1 MKWRLKVLS
10 MEKEKKVNSELKE
23 KTKMSS
29 SIKKSIWFVV
39 SIVIYFIIVSLPT
52 PEGLTDIGQKSIA
65 LMVVAVIAWIVEIV
79 PIAISSLVLV
89 FLQHLI
95 GTEKMGPAVQNFANP
110 TILFVTS
117 SFFLAIA
124 LSTSGLS
131 RRIAMKLTIMS
142 GGSSKKAVLYL
153 MGATAILSMIIS
165 DVPAAAAFAPIGID
179 LINKNKC
186 KPGLS
191 NFAKCLMIGI
201 PFASLI
207 GGVATPAGSSLNVL
221 TLSLLKSTS
230 NIDVTFGQW
239 AAVGIPV
246 VIVILPLAWKAM
258 TMVFP
263 PEMDQLLGVEDVRKE
278 YKEIGPLS
286 KNEMKFLVIIILM
299 LVTWFTE
306 SIHKIPLPV
315 SATIGAALF
324 FMPGIEL
331 LTWDNAKHKV
341 GWDTIL
347 LIGAASSLGTT
358 LWNSGAAT
366 WIANMAFSGVQGAS
380 ALVVIFFVVVF
391 TILIHLLVPVNP
403 AIVSIMV
410 PALSA
415 LAIDMGLNPA
425 FLIIPMGFSVSAA
438 FLLPLDPVPL
448 LTYTYG
454 HYTMGDFFK
463 AGVPLC
469 IIWAIIMTAAM
480 MLLAGPLGLF

>member
-1 MKWRLKVLS
+1 MS
-10 MEKEKKVNSELKE
+10 MEKEEKKVNLELKE
-23 KTKMSS
+23 KTKMSIS
-29 SIKKSIWFVV
+29 MKKGIWLIVT
-39 SIVIYFIIVSLPT
+39 IVIYFILVSLPT
-52 PEGLTDIGQKSIA
+52 PEGLTAIGQKSMA
-65 LMVVAVIAWIVEIV
+65 LMVVAVIAWITEIV

-89 FLQHLI
+89 FMQHLI

-110 TILFVTS
+110 TLLFVTS

-124 LSTSGLS
+124 LSASGLG
-131 RRIAMKLTIMS
+131 RRISMKLTIMS
-142 GGSSKKAVLYL
+142 KGSTKKVILYL
-153 MGATAILSMIIS
+153 MAATAVLSTIIS
-165 DVPAAAAFAPIGID
+165 DVPAAAAFAPIGLALID
-179 LINKNKC
+179 KNKC
-186 KPGLS
+186 KPGFS

-230 NIDVTFGQW
+230 NIDITFGQW

-246 VIVILPLAWKAM
+246 AIITIPLAWKIM

-263 PEMDQLLGVEDVRKE
+263 PEMDQLLGLEDVRKE
-278 YKEIGPLS
+278 YQEMGSLS
-286 KNEMKFLVIIILM
+286 KKEAKFLVIMALM
-299 LVTWFTE
+299 LITWFTE
-306 SIHKIPLPV
+306 SIHKVPLPI

-331 LTWDNAKHKV
+331 LTWETAKQKV

-366 WIANMAFSGVQGAS
+366 WIADISFSGIQGAS
-380 ALVVIFFVVVF
+380 TLVVILFVVVF

-403 AIVSIMV
+403 AIVSVMV
-410 PALSA
+410 PTLSA
-415 LAIDMGLNPA
+415 FAVGIGINPA
-425 FLIIPMGFSVSAA
+425 FLIVPMGFTVSAA

-448 LTYTYG
+448 LTYSSG
-454 HYTMGDFFK
+454 HYKMGDYFK

-469 IIWAIIMTAAM
+469 IVWTVVMTAAM
-480 MLLAGPLGLF
+480 LLLAGPLGLF